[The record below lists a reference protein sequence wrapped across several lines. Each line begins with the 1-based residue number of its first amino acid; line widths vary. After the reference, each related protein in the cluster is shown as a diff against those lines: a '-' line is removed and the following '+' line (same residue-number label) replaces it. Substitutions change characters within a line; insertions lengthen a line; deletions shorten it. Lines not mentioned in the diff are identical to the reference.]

1 MLEKARELLDELN
14 GDMYYPTFEELKD
27 LADKDKR
34 KTFTLTWSLAYDNP
48 GCEVYTISLAYI
60 GKDGKLELETAVS
73 YSV

>member
-1 MLEKARELLDELN
+1 MLEKARELLNSLN
-14 GDMYYPTFEELKD
+14 GYMYYPAFEELKD

-60 GKDGKLELETAVS
+60 NENGKIDLETVVS